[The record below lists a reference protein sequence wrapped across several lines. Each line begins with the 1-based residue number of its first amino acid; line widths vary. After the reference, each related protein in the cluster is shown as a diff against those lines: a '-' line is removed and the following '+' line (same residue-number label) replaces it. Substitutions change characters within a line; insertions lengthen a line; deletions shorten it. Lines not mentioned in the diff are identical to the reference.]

1 MIYITIDS
9 ASQLRDM
16 FRRYDRLDNFSY
28 EGTQILFDYLDEM
41 GVDVELDIIGL
52 CCDYCEMTLDE
63 IVMNY
68 SLDVPDNCDDLRS
81 FIRDYLE
88 NETVILGETSTGFVF
103 ACF

>member
-1 MIYITIDS
+1 MIYTTIDS

-16 FRRYDRLDNFSY
+16 FRRYDRLENFSY

-41 GVDVELDIIGL
+41 GVDVELDVIAI
-52 CCDYCEMTLDE
+52 CCDYCEMTLDD

-81 FIRDYLE
+81 VIRDYLE

>member
-1 MIYITIDS
+1 MIYTTIDS

-16 FRRYDRLDNFSY
+16 FRRYDRLENFSY
-28 EGTQILFDYLDEM
+28 EGTQVLFDYLDEM
-41 GVDVELDIIGL
+41 GVDVELDVIAI
-52 CCDYCEMTLDE
+52 CCDYCEMTLDD
-63 IVMNY
+63 IFMNY

-88 NETVILGETSTGFVF
+88 NETVVLGETSTGFVF

>member
-1 MIYITIDS
+1 MIYTTIDS

-16 FRRYDRLDNFSY
+16 FRQYDRLDNFTY
-28 EGTQILFDYLDEM
+28 EGTQVLFDYLDEM
-41 GVDVELDIIGL
+41 GVDVELDVIAI
-52 CCDYCEMTLDE
+52 CCDYCEMTIDE

-81 FIRDYLE
+81 VIRGHLE
-88 NETVILGETSTGFVF
+88 NETVVLGETSTGFVF